1 MSSIIGTDS
10 SAEIAASELI
20 ADVSRLVRGPGD
32 ESRLTQVPLQDGVEL
47 LLWRGHFEQP
57 LETCLRDD
65 SDRVHFTYV
74 LEGKAACEVRRHC
87 RCQFWEAGAAAGI
100 IHFGPERRGRFRQ
113 QGSYASVSVMMR
125 PDVFAAWGDA
135 ADPEL
140 RRSVRDGWCF
150 AGDCRGAEL
159 HATAQLLCRALPE
172 ASERNRMWL
181 KGQGLALC
189 GLLLESRSAPTQ
201 RVGTADRAKLLRARD
216 LLLADLSLAPTL
228 TELAAYSGLSL
239 LKLKRGFRALF
250 GNSVYGLF
258 MQERMHEARRRLLSG
273 AGSVTEV
280 ATDLGYANVS
290 HFAAAFRKRF
300 GVNPASLK

>member
-1 MSSIIGTDS
+1 MSSTIGMDL
-10 SAEIAASELI
+10 SAEIPASELI
-20 ADVSRLVRGPGD
+20 ADPSRLVRGPGD
-32 ESRLTQVPLQDGVEL
+32 ESRMAKVSLQDGVEL
-47 LLWRGHFEQP
+47 LAWQGRFEQP
-57 LETCLRDD
+57 LETRLRDD
-65 SDRVHFTYV
+65 SDRIHFTYV
-74 LEGKAACEVRRHC
+74 LEGRAACEVRRHC
-87 RCQFWEAGAAAGI
+87 RCQLWEAGAAAGI
-100 IHFGPERRGRFRQ
+100 IHFGPERHGRFLQ
-113 QGSYASVSVMMR
+113 QGSYASVAVMMR

-150 AGDCRGAEL
+150 AGDCRGPEL
-159 HATAQLLCRALPE
+159 HATAQLLCQALPG
-172 ASERNRMWL
+172 ASGRNRMWL

-189 GLLLESRSAPTQ
+189 GLLLESRSAPAQ
-201 RVGTADRAKLLRARD
+201 KVGTADRARLLRARD
-216 LLLADLSLAPTL
+216 LLLADLCRAPTL
-228 TELAAYSGLSL
+228 SELAAYSGLSL

-258 MQERMHEARRRLLSG
+258 MQERMHEARRRLLNG

-290 HFAAAFRKRF
+290 HFAAAFRKQF